1 VFHDVILTQ
10 ECRSDRKLEPL
21 KKIGYKASLFLFT
34 MTKGNINIASTETPP
49 RADVDAK
56 DNHGIDRV
64 KLPIRYS

>member
-1 VFHDVILTQ
+1 
-10 ECRSDRKLEPL
+10 
-21 KKIGYKASLFLFT
+21 FT